1 MIGRIQSHGSLQC
14 YDRYLIDGLPGLVGN
29 LGQWI
34 ARNSR
39 FRARAGDF
47 RARRKRR
54 PPKRAADGRA
64 MGGGWLRSIR
74 ALRLVLTQPLSH
86 VTMLNPY
93 YFNVKRSLSKPAD
106 LWDRHWHPMDWSE
119 HTPKPSLCV
128 RCTRPSANLGCQSTE
143 LAEGWIQKTQ
153 SASHITCSRTR
164 SASAQPFRVHGWA
177 SFQKVHPRFT
187 LLTALHLR
195 WHRPASAP
203 PRFWKG
209 R

>member
-1 MIGRIQSHGSLQC
+1 MPGISANGLQ
-14 YDRYLIDGLPGLVGN
+14 G
-29 LGQWI
+29 
-34 ARNSR
+34 ARDSEL
-39 FRARAGDF
+39 RAGDF

-54 PPKRAADGRA
+54 PRKRAADGRS
-64 MGGGWLRSIR
+64 MGRGWLRSIR
-74 ALRLVLTQPLSH
+74 ALRLLLTQPLSH
-86 VTMLNPY
+86 VTLLNPY
-93 YFNVKRSLSKPAD
+93 YFNVKRSLSKPTD

-119 HTPKPSLCV
+119 HTPPKPSLCV

-143 LAEGWIQKTQ
+143 VAEGWIQKTQ

>member
-1 MIGRIQSHGSLQC
+1 MGR
-14 YDRYLIDGLPGLVGN
+14 
-29 LGQWI
+29 
-34 ARNSR
+34 
-39 FRARAGDF
+39 
-47 RARRKRR
+47 
-54 PPKRAADGRA
+54 
-64 MGGGWLRSIR
+64 GWLRWIR
-74 ALRLVLTQPLSH
+74 ALRLLLTQPLSH
-86 VTMLNPY
+86 VTLLNPY
-93 YFNVKRSLSKPAD
+93 YFNVKRSLSKPTD

-119 HTPKPSLCV
+119 HTPPKPSLCV

-143 LAEGWIQKTQ
+143 LAAGWIQKTQ

-164 SASAQPFRVHGWA
+164 SASAQPLRVHGWA

-187 LLTALHLR
+187 LLIALHLR